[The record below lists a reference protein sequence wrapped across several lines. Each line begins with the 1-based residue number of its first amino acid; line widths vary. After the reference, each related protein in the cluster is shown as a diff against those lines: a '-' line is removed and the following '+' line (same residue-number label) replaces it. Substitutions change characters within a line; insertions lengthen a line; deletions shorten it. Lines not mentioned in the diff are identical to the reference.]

1 MATITATNMAGG
13 GVKLLTEVT
22 LTGTADTFTYK
33 KGGIIVMK
41 NDSGGAISPTITGAG
56 VVVGIDGLGNV
67 NTSSG
72 YAVGSIANGTTK
84 VIALDTI
91 RFYITGTIAITGGTG
106 LVCSVM
112 DFV

>member
-13 GVKLLTEVT
+13 GVKTLTEVA

-33 KGGIIVMK
+33 KGGILLLK
-41 NDSGGAISPTITGAG
+41 NDTGGAISPTITGAG
-56 VVVGIDGLGNV
+56 VVVGIDGLGTV

-72 YAVGSIANGTTK
+72 YAVGSIAAGASK

-91 RFYITGTIAITGGTG
+91 RLYITGTIAITAGTG
-106 LVCSVM
+106 LDCSVL